1 MGRKIKQIRDAE
13 NLHRRNMQ
21 TRKNFEETHNEVVH
35 HQLELNKQKEAE
47 LVRRLEQAKRNN
59 GLLMQQRSTAIRMA
73 AERKSKQI
81 EEVQLA
87 RDKMIREQ
95 QQKIEEETC

>member
-1 MGRKIKQIRDAE
+1 MFYFNFLLLAE

-35 HQLELNKQKEAE
+35 YQMEVNKQKEAE

-59 GLLMQQRSTAIRMA
+59 GLLVSLRFPSIF
-73 AERKSKQI
+73 
-81 EEVQLA
+81 
-87 RDKMIREQ
+87 
-95 QQKIEEETC
+95 

>member
-1 MGRKIKQIRDAE
+1 MANFENFNLLLLAE

-35 HQLELNKQKEAE
+35 HQMELNKQKEAE

-59 GLLMQQRSTAIRMA
+59 GLLVSQNFLSIF
-73 AERKSKQI
+73 
-81 EEVQLA
+81 
-87 RDKMIREQ
+87 
-95 QQKIEEETC
+95 

>member
-1 MGRKIKQIRDAE
+1 
-13 NLHRRNMQ
+13 
-21 TRKNFEETHNEVVH
+21 
-35 HQLELNKQKEAE
+35 
-47 LVRRLEQAKRNN
+47 
-59 GLLMQQRSTAIRMA
+59 MQQRSTAIRMA

-95 QQKIEEETC
+95 QQKVISEFLILKNKFIIFFLLILSII